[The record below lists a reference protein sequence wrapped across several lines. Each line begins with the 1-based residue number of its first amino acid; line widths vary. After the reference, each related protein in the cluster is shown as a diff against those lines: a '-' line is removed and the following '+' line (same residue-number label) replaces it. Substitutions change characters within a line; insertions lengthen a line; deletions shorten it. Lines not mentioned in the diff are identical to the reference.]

1 MVDTLAGR
9 LGEMHIET
17 LGETLVEVEVKVS
30 MYTLFETRQETLT
43 QVKSEVLF
51 GKLAK
56 KVSKLRIRQLVLA
69 SKLADKKVQKFL
81 YTLAKK

>member
-1 MVDTLAGR
+1 MD
-9 LGEMHIET
+9 IET
-17 LGETLVEVEVKVS
+17 LDETPVEVQVKVS

-69 SKLADKKVQKFL
+69 
-81 YTLAKK
+81 

>member
-9 LGEMHIET
+9 LGEMDIET

-43 QVKSEVLF
+43 QVKSEVPF
-51 GKLAK
+51 ANW
-56 KVSKLRIRQLVLA
+56 LRKYQ
-69 SKLADKKVQKFL
+69 S
-81 YTLAKK
+81 

>member
-1 MVDTLAGR
+1 MVETLAGR
-9 LGEMHIET
+9 LGEMDIET
-17 LGETLVEVEVKVS
+17 LDETLVEVQVKVS

-69 SKLADKKVQKFL
+69 
-81 YTLAKK
+81 

>member
-1 MVDTLAGR
+1 MVDTLAGT
-9 LGEMHIET
+9 LEEMDIAT

-69 SKLADKKVQKFL
+69 
-81 YTLAKK
+81 

>member
-17 LGETLVEVEVKVS
+17 LGETLVEVEVKVL

-69 SKLADKKVQKFL
+69 
-81 YTLAKK
+81 

>member
-30 MYTLFETRQETLT
+30 MNTLFETRQETLT

-69 SKLADKKVQKFL
+69 
-81 YTLAKK
+81 

>member
-1 MVDTLAGR
+1 MVDTLACR
-9 LGEMHIET
+9 LGEMDIET

-56 KVSKLRIRQLVLA
+56 KVSKLRIRQLALA
-69 SKLADKKVQKFL
+69 
-81 YTLAKK
+81 

>member
-9 LGEMHIET
+9 LGEMDIER

-30 MYTLFETRQETLT
+30 MYTLFETRQETPT

-56 KVSKLRIRQLVLA
+56 KVSKLRIR
-69 SKLADKKVQKFL
+69 
-81 YTLAKK
+81 

>member
-1 MVDTLAGR
+1 MVETLAGR
-9 LGEMHIET
+9 LGEMDIET
-17 LGETLVEVEVKVS
+17 LDETLVEVQVKVS

-56 KVSKLRIRQLVLA
+56 KVSKLRIRQLILA
-69 SKLADKKVQKFL
+69 
-81 YTLAKK
+81 

>member
-1 MVDTLAGR
+1 MGDTLAGR
-9 LGEMHIET
+9 LEDMDIET

-30 MYTLFETRQETLT
+30 MYTLFETCHETLT

-56 KVSKLRIRQLVLA
+56 KVSKLRIRQLILA
-69 SKLADKKVQKFL
+69 
-81 YTLAKK
+81 

>member
-1 MVDTLAGR
+1 MD
-9 LGEMHIET
+9 IEK

-30 MYTLFETRQETLT
+30 MCTLFETRQETLT

-56 KVSKLRIRQLVLA
+56 KVSKLRIRQLILA
-69 SKLADKKVQKFL
+69 
-81 YTLAKK
+81 

>member
-9 LGEMHIET
+9 LGEMDIET
-17 LGETLVEVEVKVS
+17 PGETLVEVEVKVS

-51 GKLAK
+51 GKLAM

-69 SKLADKKVQKFL
+69 
-81 YTLAKK
+81 

>member
-1 MVDTLAGR
+1 MD
-9 LGEMHIET
+9 IET

-56 KVSKLRIRQLVLA
+56 RVSKLRIRQLLLA
-69 SKLADKKVQKFL
+69 
-81 YTLAKK
+81 

>member
-1 MVDTLAGR
+1 MD
-9 LGEMHIET
+9 IET

-30 MYTLFETRQETLT
+30 MYTLFEKRQETLT

-69 SKLADKKVQKFL
+69 
-81 YTLAKK
+81 

>member
-56 KVSKLRIRQLVLA
+56 KVSKLRIRQLILA
-69 SKLADKKVQKFL
+69 
-81 YTLAKK
+81 

>member
-1 MVDTLAGR
+1 MVETLAGR
-9 LGEMHIET
+9 LGEMDIET
-17 LGETLVEVEVKVS
+17 VDETLVEVQVKVS

-69 SKLADKKVQKFL
+69 
-81 YTLAKK
+81 

>member
-9 LGEMHIET
+9 LGEMDIET
-17 LGETLVEVEVKVS
+17 LGETLLEVEVKVS

-43 QVKSEVLF
+43 QVKTEVLF

-56 KVSKLRIRQLVLA
+56 KVSKLRIRQLALA
-69 SKLADKKVQKFL
+69 
-81 YTLAKK
+81 

>member
-1 MVDTLAGR
+1 MVDTLPGR
-9 LGEMHIET
+9 LGEMDIET

-69 SKLADKKVQKFL
+69 
-81 YTLAKK
+81 

>member
-1 MVDTLAGR
+1 MD
-9 LGEMHIET
+9 IDT

-69 SKLADKKVQKFL
+69 
-81 YTLAKK
+81 

>member
-9 LGEMHIET
+9 LGEMDIER

-69 SKLADKKVQKFL
+69 
-81 YTLAKK
+81 

>member
-1 MVDTLAGR
+1 MD
-9 LGEMHIET
+9 IDT

-56 KVSKLRIRQLVLA
+56 RVSKLRIRQLLLA
-69 SKLADKKVQKFL
+69 
-81 YTLAKK
+81 

>member
-1 MVDTLAGR
+1 MVETLAGR
-9 LGEMHIET
+9 LGEMDIET
-17 LGETLVEVEVKVS
+17 LDETPVEVQVKVS

-43 QVKSEVLF
+43 RVKSEVLF

-69 SKLADKKVQKFL
+69 
-81 YTLAKK
+81 

>member
-69 SKLADKKVQKFL
+69 
-81 YTLAKK
+81 

>member
-1 MVDTLAGR
+1 MVNTLAGR
-9 LGEMHIET
+9 LGEMDIEK

-30 MYTLFETRQETLT
+30 MCTLFETRQETLT

-56 KVSKLRIRQLVLA
+56 KVSKLRIRQLILA
-69 SKLADKKVQKFL
+69 
-81 YTLAKK
+81 

>member
-1 MVDTLAGR
+1 MD
-9 LGEMHIET
+9 IET

-51 GKLAK
+51 GKLAN

-69 SKLADKKVQKFL
+69 
-81 YTLAKK
+81 

>member
-43 QVKSEVLF
+43 QVKSEVLY

-69 SKLADKKVQKFL
+69 
-81 YTLAKK
+81 

>member
-1 MVDTLAGR
+1 MD
-9 LGEMHIET
+9 IET

-30 MYTLFETRQETLT
+30 MYTLFETRQETVT

-69 SKLADKKVQKFL
+69 
-81 YTLAKK
+81 

>member
-1 MVDTLAGR
+1 
-9 LGEMHIET
+9 MHIET

-69 SKLADKKVQKFL
+69 
-81 YTLAKK
+81 